1 MDYAVSRARLKNYFS
16 TVTYIDDRFDHCIID
31 EPLDFGDEE
40 TVDTPPLPIL
50 GLATPP
56 IATGE
61 IAPIPHADE
70 KDMEINLSTILAAL
84 NDEKYAGIRFT
95 PVLFKGNLAKE
106 ILVKKIQESPLTLID
121 WNLGEKEKAFDFI
134 NLLFETTKQ
143 LKVIVVYTSNYTE
156 AISAMQKDDCLKD
169 CMTIP
174 TAYSSFSCYRCNHQ
188 SLLIIAAKQS
198 YNLRTILDI
207 IPDVFINNCGLMPV
221 AL

>member
-1 MDYAVSRARLKNYFS
+1 MFVIFFSYAVIISRFIYNFS

-95 PVLFKGNLAKE
+95 PVLFKDNLAKE
-106 ILVKKIQESPLTLID
+106 ILVKK
-121 WNLGEKEKAFDFI
+121 F
-134 NLLFETTKQ
+134 
-143 LKVIVVYTSNYTE
+143 
-156 AISAMQKDDCLKD
+156 
-169 CMTIP
+169 
-174 TAYSSFSCYRCNHQ
+174 R
-188 SLLIIAAKQS
+188 SL
-198 YNLRTILDI
+198 R
-207 IPDVFINNCGLMPV
+207 
-221 AL
+221 

>member
-84 NDEKYAGIRFT
+84 NDEKALLYGCMYEEESSIAEGIDT
-95 PVLFKGNLAKE
+95 PPFQMSLTIHFIITLRQETVKFRDAKH
-106 ILVKKIQESPLTLID
+106 
-121 WNLGEKEKAFDFI
+121 FI
-134 NLLFETTKQ
+134 S
-143 LKVIVVYTSNYTE
+143 V
-156 AISAMQKDDCLKD
+156 
-169 CMTIP
+169 
-174 TAYSSFSCYRCNHQ
+174 
-188 SLLIIAAKQS
+188 
-198 YNLRTILDI
+198 
-207 IPDVFINNCGLMPV
+207 
-221 AL
+221 

>member
-84 NDEKYAGIRFT
+84 NDEKYAGIRLLLCFS
-95 PVLFKGNLAKE
+95 KI
-106 ILVKKIQESPLTLID
+106 IL
-121 WNLGEKEKAFDFI
+121 
-134 NLLFETTKQ
+134 
-143 LKVIVVYTSNYTE
+143 
-156 AISAMQKDDCLKD
+156 QKRFL
-169 CMTIP
+169 
-174 TAYSSFSCYRCNHQ
+174 
-188 SLLIIAAKQS
+188 
-198 YNLRTILDI
+198 
-207 IPDVFINNCGLMPV
+207 
-221 AL
+221 

>member
-95 PVLFKGNLAKE
+95 PVLFKDNLAKE
-106 ILVKKIQESPLTLID
+106 ILVKKIQESPLTLFEGWSRRVIHEVCSKLKGPFQVKI
-121 WNLGEKEKAFDFI
+121 NGQALHLPVYFI
-134 NLLFETTKQ
+134 
-143 LKVIVVYTSNYTE
+143 
-156 AISAMQKDDCLKD
+156 
-169 CMTIP
+169 
-174 TAYSSFSCYRCNHQ
+174 
-188 SLLIIAAKQS
+188 
-198 YNLRTILDI
+198 
-207 IPDVFINNCGLMPV
+207 
-221 AL
+221 

>member
-1 MDYAVSRARLKNYFS
+1 MDYAISRARLKNYFS

-95 PVLFKGNLAKE
+95 PVLFKDNLAKE

-134 NLLFETTKQ
+134 NLL
-143 LKVIVVYTSNYTE
+143 
-156 AISAMQKDDCLKD
+156 
-169 CMTIP
+169 
-174 TAYSSFSCYRCNHQ
+174 
-188 SLLIIAAKQS
+188 
-198 YNLRTILDI
+198 
-207 IPDVFINNCGLMPV
+207 
-221 AL
+221 